1 MKVEGFLGL
10 FKGVQA
16 SWLREIFYSTLRLGT
31 YEPCRNYLSG
41 GKSPKDTSF
50 LIKFAAGGFAGFVGS
65 TVSAPADIIKVR
77 M

>member
-1 MKVEGFLGL
+1 
-10 FKGVQA
+10 
-16 SWLREIFYSTLRLGT
+16 LRLGT

-50 LIKFAAGGFAGFVGS
+50 LIKFASGGFAGFVGS